1 MNTRLSR
8 NEAQLHSNDE
18 ELESRFKTVAAG
30 FVELFELLEAY
41 APAWY
46 TEEHHNRA
54 EAAYRVLLKT
64 RGASAK
70 G

>member
-1 MNTRLSR
+1 MDIRLSQ
-8 NEAQLHSNDE
+8 NEAQPYSKDE
-18 ELESRFKTVAAG
+18 ELESQFKTVAVG

-54 EAAYRVLLKT
+54 EDAYRVLLKT

-70 G
+70 A